1 MGVEMSN
8 GGGLGLGMEDVEEMA
23 RTDGGGG
30 WEVKPRMVAVE
41 VGGDGR
47 SAGMRE
53 PPRRKVLH
61 CAVIPAIMRLEV
73 VVIRG
78 AVKICE
84 ARDGIRVRMVLF
96 DLFWVFVVKLCLLR
110 LWSLEPL

>member
-1 MGVEMSN
+1 MGVEMSI
-8 GGGLGLGMEDVEEMA
+8 GGGLGLGMEDVEMA

-61 CAVIPAIMRLEV
+61 CAVIPVIMRLEV
-73 VVIRG
+73 VVISG
-78 AVKICE
+78 AGE
-84 ARDGIRVRMVLF
+84 
-96 DLFWVFVVKLCLLR
+96 DL
-110 LWSLEPL
+110 